1 MCQYCGC
8 RQVPLIRD
16 YIDEHER
23 VVDLGD
29 ATLRALEHDDR
40 ATAHRLVEE
49 MTDLLR
55 SHWRGEE
62 DGVFIVMS
70 EAETSYAEYVDTLV
84 GEHRSL
90 EAFLEVL
97 DLEIPA
103 HRERLR
109 FELGLLREHI
119 AREED
124 GLFPA
129 TLTALTGDQWDR
141 AIGAW
146 KDAHPGEAM
155 IAD

>member
-1 MCQYCGC
+1 VCQYCGC

-29 ATLRALEHDDR
+29 ATLRALAHDDR
-40 ATAHRLVEE
+40 ATAHRLVER
-49 MTDLLR
+49 MSDLLGD
-55 SHWRGEE
+55 HWRGEE
-62 DGVFIVMS
+62 DGVFTVMS
-70 EAETSYAEYVDTLV
+70 EADPTYAEYVDTLV

-90 EAFLEVL
+90 AAFLEVL

-103 HRERLR
+103 HRERLE

-129 TLTALTGDQWDR
+129 SLTTLDGGQWDR
-141 AIGAW
+141 AIAAW
-146 KDAHPGEAM
+146 HDAHPGEQL
-155 IAD
+155 IE